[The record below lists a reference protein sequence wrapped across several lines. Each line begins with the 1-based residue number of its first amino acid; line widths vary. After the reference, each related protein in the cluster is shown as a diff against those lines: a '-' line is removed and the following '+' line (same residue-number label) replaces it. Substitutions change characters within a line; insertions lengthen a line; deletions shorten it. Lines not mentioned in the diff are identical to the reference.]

1 MISIA
6 WHGRSLPSEP
16 DGGLLGSRTDFL
28 SGAVITYRANAMAM
42 IQATSLP

>member
-1 MISIA
+1 MAIQVA
-6 WHGRSLPSEP
+6 DL
-16 DGGLLGSRTDFL
+16 L